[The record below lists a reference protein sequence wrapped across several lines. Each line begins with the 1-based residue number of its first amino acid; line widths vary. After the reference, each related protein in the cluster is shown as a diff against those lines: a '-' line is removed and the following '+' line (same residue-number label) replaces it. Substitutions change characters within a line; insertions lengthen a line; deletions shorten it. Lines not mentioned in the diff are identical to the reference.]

1 MSEATPAKSNPLD
14 PAVFKPAAIS
24 AETLAANEA
33 FRKAMSAGPDW
44 WDIGAPAFR
53 EAAASGRGPFP
64 LPEKSP
70 RGRTI
75 EIEGKGG
82 HKVALRV
89 VAPEHAKGIYLH
101 FHGGGLVLGSAMTH
115 DMMMERIVGSTGMAC
130 ASVEYRLAPE
140 NPYPAAWDD
149 GESAALWLIKNG
161 KKEFGTE
168 VLTIG
173 GESAGATLS
182 AAILL
187 RMRDRHGYT
196 GFRAANLSYGNY
208 DSSMTP
214 SQMLSPD
221 RGILVGK
228 LSIKKFCEA
237 YLPKG
242 VDPRN
247 PDVSA
252 LYADLKNMPP
262 RDFHHRHGRPAAGRH
277 AVHVL
282 ALDRCGERSGAGDL
296 SGRAARVQRLS
307 AAASAGSERADR
319 CVPEAR
325 GFLSCGETGCGKRQ
339 RSVTSG
345 AKAHGAQALYVGAA
359 LRLRSG

>member
-1 MSEATPAKSNPLD
+1 MSEAVAVKSNPLD
-14 PAVFKPAAIS
+14 PKLFRAEAIS
-24 AETLAANEA
+24 PEVKAANEA
-33 FRKAMSAGPDW
+33 FRAQLSGGPDW

-53 EAAASGRGPFP
+53 AAAASGRGPFP

-75 EIEGKGG
+75 EIDGKGG

-89 VAPEHAKGIYLH
+89 VAPERAKGIYLH
-101 FHGGGLVLGSAMTH
+101 FHGGGLVLGSAMTQ
-115 DMMMERIVGSTGMAC
+115 DMLMERVVGSTGMAC

-140 NPYPAAWDD
+140 HPYPAAWDD
-149 GESAALWLIKNG
+149 GEAAALWLIKNG
-161 KKEFGTE
+161 KSEFGTDL
-168 VLTIG
+168 VTIG

-182 AAILL
+182 AAMLL

-196 GFRAANLSYGNY
+196 GFRAANLTYGNY

-214 SQMLSPD
+214 SQMRSPD

-242 VDPRN
+242 VDARD

-252 LYADLKNMPP
+252 LYADLKDMPP
-262 RDFHHRHGRPAAGRH
+262 AIFTVGTIDPLLDDTLFMYSRWVAAGNEAELAIYPGAPH
-277 AVHVL
+277 AFNSFPL
-282 ALDRCGERSGAGDL
+282 PQG
-296 SGRAARVQRLS
+296 
-307 AAASAGSERADR
+307 
-319 CVPEAR
+319 PEANAR
-325 GFLSCGETGCGKRQ
+325 IDAFLKRAI
-339 RSVTSG
+339 S
-345 AKAHGAQALYVGAA
+345 
-359 LRLRSG
+359 

>member
-1 MSEATPAKSNPLD
+1 MSEAVAVKSNPLD
-14 PAVFKPAAIS
+14 PKLFRAEAIS
-24 AETLAANEA
+24 PDIAAANEA
-33 FRKAMSAGPDW
+33 FRAQLSGGPDW

-53 EAAASGRGPFP
+53 AAAASGRGPFP

-89 VAPEHAKGIYLH
+89 VAPERAKGIYLH
-101 FHGGGLVLGSAMTH
+101 FHGGGLVLGSAMTQ
-115 DMMMERIVGSTGMAC
+115 DMLMERVVGSTGMAC
-130 ASVEYRLAPE
+130 TSVEYRLAPE
-140 NPYPAAWDD
+140 HPYPAAWDD
-149 GESAALWLIKNG
+149 GESAALWLIQNG
-161 KKEFGTE
+161 KSEFGTD
-168 VLTIG
+168 LMTIG

-182 AAILL
+182 AATLL

-196 GFRAANLSYGNY
+196 GFRAANLTYGNY

-214 SQMLSPD
+214 SQMRSPD

-242 VDPRN
+242 VDPRD

-262 RDFHHRHGRPAAGRH
+262 AIFTVGTIDPLLDDTLFMYSRWVAAGNEAELAIYPGAPH
-277 AVHVL
+277 AFNSFPL
-282 ALDRCGERSGAGDL
+282 PQG
-296 SGRAARVQRLS
+296 
-307 AAASAGSERADR
+307 
-319 CVPEAR
+319 PEANAR
-325 GFLSCGETGCGKRQ
+325 IDAFLKRAI
-339 RSVTSG
+339 S
-345 AKAHGAQALYVGAA
+345 
-359 LRLRSG
+359 

>member
-1 MSEATPAKSNPLD
+1 MWALVAEPAAQEADAGARWYTPAARQQKETNSMSEATPAKSNPLD

-89 VAPEHAKGIYLH
+89 LAPEHAKGIYLH

-115 DMMMERIVGSTGMAC
+115 DMMMERIIASTGMAC

-173 GESAGATLS
+173 GESAGATLA

-214 SQMLSPD
+214 SQILSPD

-252 LYADLKNMPP
+252 LYADLKNMPRAIFTIGTVDP
-262 RDFHHRHGRPAAGRH
+262 LLDDTLFMYSRWIAAGNEAELAIYPGAPH
-277 AVHVL
+277 AFNVFPL
-282 ALDRCGERSGAGDL
+282 PQA
-296 SGRAARVQRLS
+296 
-307 AAASAGSERADR
+307 
-319 CVPEAR
+319 PEANAR
-325 GFLSCGETGCGKRQ
+325 IDAFLKRAV
-339 RSVTSG
+339 S
-345 AKAHGAQALYVGAA
+345 
-359 LRLRSG
+359 